1 MRNLVAVAILLFLI
15 VETNCFS
22 QTLKEQLLGKWKLN
36 EDEAMEIFLN
46 SPLIKQQPKEAYN
59 KTIEWTKQ
67 VFDNSYM
74 NFYSLDSMT
83 STVIDRKEIIQD
95 KSAWKIR
102 EADSVITYR
111 IRFTPFI
118 QQSKVLKITEDELVL
133 VYYNKKRKVEP
144 YKSKYKKV
152 GNN

>member
-1 MRNLVAVAILLFLI
+1 MRNLIAAAIMLFLI
-15 VETNCFS
+15 AETNCFS
-22 QTLKEQLLGKWKLN
+22 QTVKEQLLGKWKLN
-36 EDEAMEIFLN
+36 EDEGMEMFLN
-46 SPLIKQQPKEAYN
+46 SSFTKQQPREEYN

-95 KSAWKIR
+95 KSTWEIR

-118 QQSKVLKITEDELVL
+118 QQSKVLKITEDELIL
-133 VYYNKKRKVEP
+133 VYYNEKQKTEP
-144 YKSKYKKV
+144 FKSTYKKV